1 MKLIFIDVDGTLLDY
16 ESNLPDSASQAIR
29 ETRKKGNLVYICTGR
44 SEAEVYDDIWEIG
57 LDGMIGGNGS
67 YVKDGDEVLLDQ
79 HISAEDERKIVD
91 WLQARNLE
99 FYLESNNGLF
109 ASEHFDDENGN
120 RVIREYALKK
130 VPFGDH

>member
-44 SEAEVYDDIWEIG
+44 SEAEVYDYIWEIG

-91 WLQARNLE
+91 WLRQETWNSTWNPITVSLPQNT
-99 FYLESNNGLF
+99 LTMKTGIVS
-109 ASEHFDDENGN
+109 SGN
-120 RVIREYALKK
+120 TL
-130 VPFGDH
+130 